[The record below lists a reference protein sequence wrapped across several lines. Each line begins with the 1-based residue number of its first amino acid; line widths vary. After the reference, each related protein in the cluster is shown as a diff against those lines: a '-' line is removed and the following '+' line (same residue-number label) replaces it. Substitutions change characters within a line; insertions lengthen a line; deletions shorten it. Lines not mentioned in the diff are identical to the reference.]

1 MNFGRN
7 NDTFFMHIVILACD
21 KAFGDK
27 SIYSILRTKQKKVRE
42 ENESP
47 RLSIQTHPR

>member
-21 KAFGDK
+21 KALGDK
-27 SIYSILRTKQKKVRE
+27 SIYYILRTKQKKVRE
-42 ENESP
+42 EDGPP
-47 RLSIQTHPR
+47 RFSKQTNLT